1 MKRIIMV
8 NLMLIL
14 TVIALSACMAD
25 VMETKVVIKNNTDFE
40 IRWIVFDIPQSFG
53 TYSPMH
59 DIITAKDDAFLP
71 NQEREVTISFVKSD
85 FGNSGGVLIGLEEE
99 GNSDFLQTAKGEV
112 ILEKSVN
119 HFEINNDGNNFVIK
133 KVDKKGW
140 QKSVGVVQ

>member
-1 MKRIIMV
+1 MKRIMMAI
-8 NLMLIL
+8 LMLIL

-40 IRWIVFDIPQSFG
+40 IRWIVFDIPQSFAA
-53 TYSPMH
+53 YSPMH

-71 NQEREVTISFVKSD
+71 NQEREVTISLIKSD

-133 KVDKKGW
+133 KVDK
-140 QKSVGVVQ
+140 

>member
-40 IRWIVFDIPQSFG
+40 IRWIVFDIPQSFAA
-53 TYSPMH
+53 YSPMH
-59 DIITAKDDAFLP
+59 DIITAKDDALLP
-71 NQEREVTISFVKSD
+71 NQEREVTISLVKSD
-85 FGNSGGVLIGLEEE
+85 FGNSGGALIGLEEE
-99 GNSDFLQTAKGEV
+99 GNSDFLQTAEGEV

-133 KVDKKGW
+133 KVDK
-140 QKSVGVVQ
+140 

>member
-71 NQEREVTISFVKSD
+71 NQEREVTISLVKSD

-99 GNSDFLQTAKGEV
+99 GNSDFLQTAEGEV
-112 ILEKSVN
+112 ILEKSIN
-119 HFEINNDGNNFVIK
+119 HFEISNDGNNFVIK
-133 KVDKKGW
+133 KVDK
-140 QKSVGVVQ
+140 

>member
-1 MKRIIMV
+1 MKRIMMV

-14 TVIALSACMAD
+14 TVIALAACMAD
-25 VMETKVVIKNNTDFE
+25 VVETKVVIKNNTDFE
-40 IRWIVFDIPQSFG
+40 IRWIVFYIPQSFAA
-53 TYSPMH
+53 YSPMH

-71 NQEREVTISFVKSD
+71 NQEREVTISLIKSD

-133 KVDKKGW
+133 KVDK
-140 QKSVGVVQ
+140 

>member
-40 IRWIVFDIPQSFG
+40 IRWIVFDIPQSFAA
-53 TYSPMH
+53 YSPMH
-59 DIITAKDDAFLP
+59 DIITAKDDALLP
-71 NQEREVTISFVKSD
+71 NQEREVTISLVKSD

-99 GNSDFLQTAKGEV
+99 GNSDFLQTAEGEV

-119 HFEINNDGNNFVIK
+119 HFEISNDGNNFVIK
-133 KVDKKGW
+133 KVDK
-140 QKSVGVVQ
+140 

>member
-53 TYSPMH
+53 TYNPMH

-71 NQEREVTISFVKSD
+71 NQEREVTISLVKSD

-133 KVDKKGW
+133 KVDK
-140 QKSVGVVQ
+140 

>member
-71 NQEREVTISFVKSD
+71 NQEREVTISLVKSD
-85 FGNSGGVLIGLEEE
+85 FGNSGGALIGLEEE
-99 GNSDFLQTAKGEV
+99 GNSDFLQTAEGEV

-119 HFEINNDGNNFVIK
+119 HFEISNDGNNFVIK
-133 KVDKKGW
+133 KVDK
-140 QKSVGVVQ
+140 

>member
-1 MKRIIMV
+1 MKRIMMSI
-8 NLMLIL
+8 LMLIL
-14 TVIALSACMAD
+14 TVIALAACMAD
-25 VMETKVVIKNNTDFE
+25 VVETKVVIKNNTDFE

-59 DIITAKDDAFLP
+59 DVITAKDDALLP
-71 NQEREVTISFVKSD
+71 NQEREVTISLVKSD

-99 GNSDFLQTAKGEV
+99 GNSDFLQTAEGEV

-133 KVDKKGW
+133 KVDK
-140 QKSVGVVQ
+140 

>member
-1 MKRIIMV
+1 MKRIMMSI
-8 NLMLIL
+8 LMLIL
-14 TVIALSACMAD
+14 TVIALAACMAD
-25 VMETKVVIKNNTDFE
+25 VVETKVVIKNNTDFE

-112 ILEKSVN
+112 ILEKNVN

-133 KVDKKGW
+133 KVDK
-140 QKSVGVVQ
+140 

>member
-40 IRWIVFDIPQSFG
+40 IRWIVFDIPQSFAA
-53 TYSPMH
+53 YSPMH
-59 DIITAKDDAFLP
+59 DIITAKDDALLP
-71 NQEREVTISFVKSD
+71 NQEREVTISLVKSD

-133 KVDKKGW
+133 KVDK
-140 QKSVGVVQ
+140 

>member
-40 IRWIVFDIPQSFG
+40 IRWIIFDIPQSFAA
-53 TYSPMH
+53 YSPMH

-71 NQEREVTISFVKSD
+71 NQEREVTISLVKSD
-85 FGNSGGVLIGLEEE
+85 CGNSGGLLIGLEEE

-119 HFEINNDGNNFVIK
+119 HFEISNDGNNFVIK
-133 KVDKKGW
+133 KVDK
-140 QKSVGVVQ
+140 

>member
-1 MKRIIMV
+1 MSI
-8 NLMLIL
+8 LMLIL

-25 VMETKVVIKNNTDFE
+25 VMETKVVIKNNTDYE
-40 IRWIVFDIPQSFG
+40 IRWIVFDIPQSFAA
-53 TYSPMH
+53 YSPMH

-133 KVDKKGW
+133 KVDK
-140 QKSVGVVQ
+140 

>member
-53 TYSPMH
+53 IYSPMH

-133 KVDKKGW
+133 KVDK
-140 QKSVGVVQ
+140 

>member
-1 MKRIIMV
+1 MKRIMMAI
-8 NLMLIL
+8 LMLIL

-40 IRWIVFDIPQSFG
+40 IRWMVFDIPQSFAA
-53 TYSPMH
+53 YSPMH

-71 NQEREVTISFVKSD
+71 NQEREVTISLVKSD

-99 GNSDFLQTAKGEV
+99 GNSDFLQTAEGEV

-133 KVDKKGW
+133 KVDK
-140 QKSVGVVQ
+140 

>member
-59 DIITAKDDAFLP
+59 DVITAKDDALLP

-133 KVDKKGW
+133 KVDK
-140 QKSVGVVQ
+140 

>member
-14 TVIALSACMAD
+14 TVIALPSCMAD

-40 IRWIVFDIPQSFG
+40 IRWIVFDIPQSFAA
-53 TYSPMH
+53 YSPMH

-119 HFEINNDGNNFVIK
+119 HFEIHNDGNNFVIK
-133 KVDKKGW
+133 KVDK
-140 QKSVGVVQ
+140 

>member
-14 TVIALSACMAD
+14 TVIALTACMAD
-25 VMETKVVIKNNTDFE
+25 VVETKVVIKNNTDFE
-40 IRWIVFDIPQSFG
+40 IRWIVFDIPQSFAA
-53 TYSPMH
+53 YSPMH

-71 NQEREVTISFVKSD
+71 NQEREVTISLVKSD

-133 KVDKKGW
+133 KVDK
-140 QKSVGVVQ
+140 

>member
-40 IRWIVFDIPQSFG
+40 IRWIIFDIPQSFAA
-53 TYSPMH
+53 YSPMH

-71 NQEREVTISFVKSD
+71 NQEREVTISLVKSD

-112 ILEKSVN
+112 ILENSVN

-133 KVDKKGW
+133 KVDK
-140 QKSVGVVQ
+140 

>member
-1 MKRIIMV
+1 MKRIMMSI
-8 NLMLIL
+8 LMLIL
-14 TVIALSACMAD
+14 TVIALAACMAD
-25 VMETKVVIKNNTDFE
+25 VVETKVVIKNNTDFE

-71 NQEREVTISFVKSD
+71 NQEREVTISLVKSD

-133 KVDKKGW
+133 KVDK
-140 QKSVGVVQ
+140 

>member
-14 TVIALSACMAD
+14 TVIALAACMAD
-25 VMETKVVIKNNTDFE
+25 VVETKVVIKNNTDFE

-59 DIITAKDDAFLP
+59 DVITAKDDAFLP

-133 KVDKKGW
+133 KVDK
-140 QKSVGVVQ
+140 

>member
-1 MKRIIMV
+1 MKRIIMAI
-8 NLMLIL
+8 LMLIL
-14 TVIALSACMAD
+14 TIIALTACMAD
-25 VMETKVVIKNNTDFE
+25 VVETKVVIKNNTDFE
-40 IRWIVFDIPQSFG
+40 IRWIVFDIPQSFAA
-53 TYSPMH
+53 YSPMH

-133 KVDKKGW
+133 KVDK
-140 QKSVGVVQ
+140 

>member
-99 GNSDFLQTAKGEV
+99 GNSDFLQTAEGEV

-119 HFEINNDGNNFVIK
+119 HFEISNDGNNFVIK
-133 KVDKKGW
+133 KVDK
-140 QKSVGVVQ
+140 

>member
-1 MKRIIMV
+1 MKRIMMSI
-8 NLMLIL
+8 LMLIL

-25 VMETKVVIKNNTDFE
+25 IMETKVVIKNNTDFE
-40 IRWIVFDIPQSFG
+40 IRWIVFDIPQSFAA
-53 TYSPMH
+53 YSPMH

-133 KVDKKGW
+133 KVDK
-140 QKSVGVVQ
+140 

>member
-40 IRWIVFDIPQSFG
+40 IRWIIFDIPQSFAA
-53 TYSPMH
+53 YSPMH

-71 NQEREVTISFVKSD
+71 NQEREVTISLIKSD

-133 KVDKKGW
+133 KVDK
-140 QKSVGVVQ
+140 

>member
-1 MKRIIMV
+1 MD
-8 NLMLIL
+8 
-14 TVIALSACMAD
+14 C
-25 VMETKVVIKNNTDFE
+25 
-40 IRWIVFDIPQSFG
+40 FDIPQSFG

-59 DIITAKDDAFLP
+59 DIITAKDDAFLT
-71 NQEREVTISFVKSD
+71 NQEREVTISLVKSD

-133 KVDKKGW
+133 KVDK
-140 QKSVGVVQ
+140 

>member
-40 IRWIVFDIPQSFG
+40 IGWIIFDIPQSFAA
-53 TYSPMH
+53 YSPMH

-71 NQEREVTISFVKSD
+71 NQEREVTISLVKSD
-85 FGNSGGVLIGLEEE
+85 FGNSGGALIGLEEE
-99 GNSDFLQTAKGEV
+99 GNSDFLQTAEGEV

-133 KVDKKGW
+133 KVDK
-140 QKSVGVVQ
+140 

>member
-14 TVIALSACMAD
+14 TVFALSACMAD

-40 IRWIVFDIPQSFG
+40 IRWIVFDIPQSFAA
-53 TYSPMH
+53 YSPMH

-133 KVDKKGW
+133 KVDK
-140 QKSVGVVQ
+140 

>member
-59 DIITAKDDAFLP
+59 DVITAKDDALLP
-71 NQEREVTISFVKSD
+71 NQEREVTISLVKSD

-99 GNSDFLQTAKGEV
+99 GNSDFLQTAEGEV

-133 KVDKKGW
+133 KVDK
-140 QKSVGVVQ
+140 

>member
-1 MKRIIMV
+1 MKRIIMAI
-8 NLMLIL
+8 LMLIL

-133 KVDKKGW
+133 KVDK
-140 QKSVGVVQ
+140 

>member
-71 NQEREVTISFVKSD
+71 NQEREVTISLVKSD

-112 ILEKSVN
+112 ILEKGIN

-133 KVDKKGW
+133 KVDK
-140 QKSVGVVQ
+140 